1 MATQAR
7 KPRRINNGQ
16 NNLLIFFAIVI
27 VLAIISIVIAYFY
40 MGEEN
45 TGSEQVQEQ
54 QTNTEVL
61 NPIPP
66 ELVGIWVSNY
76 DGRMLT
82 ISGLKLTLEAPS
94 VDDAEK
100 INGQITIE
108 ANIVTFT
115 YASGSC
121 ENMEGHYLYS
131 INNNGELFF
140 KLIKDKCKSREER
153 MTMSW
158 FKL

>member
-1 MATQAR
+1 MATQTR
-7 KPRRINNGQ
+7 KSRRVNNGQ

-27 VLAIISIVIAYFY
+27 VLAIISIIVAYLY
-40 MGEEN
+40 MSEDN
-45 TGSEQVQEQ
+45 PGSEQEQ
-54 QTNTEVL
+54 QSTTEII
-61 NPIPP
+61 NPGTTEI
-66 ELVGIWVSNY
+66 EGTWVSNY

-82 ISGLKLTLEAPS
+82 IDGLKITIESPS

-100 INGQITIE
+100 INGQISVE
-108 ANIVTFT
+108 ANIVTIV
-115 YASGSC
+115 YASGYC

-131 INNNGELFF
+131 INDNGELFF

>member
-7 KPRRINNGQ
+7 KSRRVNNGQ

-27 VLAIISIVIAYFY
+27 VLAIISIIVAYFY
-40 MGEEN
+40 M
-45 TGSEQVQEQ
+45 SEDNPGPEQAQEQ
-54 QTNTEVL
+54 QTGTEII
-61 NPIPP
+61 NP
-66 ELVGIWVSNY
+66 GITEIEGTWVSNY

-82 ISGLKLTLEAPS
+82 IDGLRITIESPS

-100 INGQITIE
+100 INGQISIE
-108 ANIVTFT
+108 ANIVTIV
-115 YASGSC
+115 YASGYC

-131 INNNGELFF
+131 INDNGELFF

-153 MTMSW
+153 MTMTW